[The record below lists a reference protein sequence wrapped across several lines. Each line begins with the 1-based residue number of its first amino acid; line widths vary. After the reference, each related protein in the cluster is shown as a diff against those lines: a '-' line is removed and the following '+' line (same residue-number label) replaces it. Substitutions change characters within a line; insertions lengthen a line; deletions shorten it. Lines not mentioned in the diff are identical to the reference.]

1 MTQNDD
7 GLEVAIGLDA
17 SAFKSELKELGKLGD
32 SFGHSLAKSLAGAVT
47 GGAKLSDVMRSLLSS
62 LSDQALSAALDLLG
76 EKLGGLFS
84 GLFAGVIPS
93 AKGNVIS
100 DGVLKPFADGGI
112 VAKPTLFPMRGGNI
126 GLMGEAG
133 PEAIVPLARGH
144 DGKLGVTMPGGA
156 RPVTLNFNIHT
167 RDAESFSRSQSQ
179 LAAMIGRAVD
189 RGMRNL

>member
-1 MTQNDD
+1 MKHDED

-17 SAFKSELKELGKLGD
+17 SAFKSELEELGKLGD
-32 SFGHSLAKSLAGAVT
+32 SFGRSLVKSLASVVT
-47 GGAKLSDVMRSLLSS
+47 GGAKLSDAMRSLLSS
-62 LSDQALSAALDLLG
+62 LSDQALSAALKPLN
-76 EKLGGLFS
+76 EKVGGLLA
-84 GLFAGVIPS
+84 GLIPG

-112 VAKPTLFPMRGGNI
+112 VAQPTLFPMKGGNI

-133 PEAIVPLARGH
+133 PEAIVPLARGR
-144 DGKLGVTMPGGA
+144 DGRLGVTMPGGT
-156 RPVTLNFNIHT
+156 RPVTLNVNIHT

>member
-1 MTQNDD
+1 MTQDDD

-17 SAFKSELKELGKLGD
+17 SAFKSELEQLRKLGD
-32 SFGHSLAKSLAGAVT
+32 SFGHSLAKSLATVVT
-47 GGAKLSDVMRSLLSS
+47 GGAKLSDVMRSLLST
-62 LSDQALSAALDLLG
+62 LSDKALSAALDLLG

-84 GLFAGVIPS
+84 GLFAGLIPG

-100 DGVLKPFADGGI
+100 NGVLKPFAEGGI
-112 VAKPTLFPMRGGNI
+112 VAKPTLFAMKGGNI

-133 PEAIVPLARGH
+133 PEAILPLARGH
-144 DGKLGVTMPGGA
+144 DGRLGVNMHGET